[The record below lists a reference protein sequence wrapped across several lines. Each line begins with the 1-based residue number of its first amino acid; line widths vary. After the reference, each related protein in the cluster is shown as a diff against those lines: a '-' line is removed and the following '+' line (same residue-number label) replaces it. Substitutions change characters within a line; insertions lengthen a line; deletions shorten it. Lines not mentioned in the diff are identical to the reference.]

1 LSGLRIKYEFPY
13 HEFDP
18 LLIPEDMDVTVLAPK
33 SNIGPSITDN
43 EQIRLGLNEPIG
55 APLLSDSLQ
64 AGSRVLI
71 LVDDNT
77 RITPTHLILPLVID
91 QLFTAGIA
99 QADIKLLVASGTHR
113 PMTEAEKERKYGA
126 AIVRD
131 FPVIDHNWRD
141 RDQLTQLPTTCQGTE
156 IYVNKLVLEA
166 DFVLGIGH
174 IVPHRVAGFSGG
186 CKIVQPGI
194 GGPITTGQTHWLS
207 AGFEGREI
215 IGKLDNPIRREIDAV
230 GLRAG
235 LKYIVNTVHDGSG
248 KIFKCVC
255 GDPVKAFQEGA
266 RAAREI
272 YGAPLESQGD
282 IVITDSYPND
292 TELWQAAKGIFAGD
306 LALKP
311 GGILIVVSPCSEG
324 VSTEHPQIVALGY
337 RGFTEVQSL
346 VAAEE
351 LKELTLAAHLAHIGR
366 IARDKGTVILVS
378 RGINRETAEQIGFG
392 WANSPQDA
400 FDRALQLKGK
410 GAKVVLLRNGGEIMP
425 FPAAALTGGGN

>member
-1 LSGLRIKYEFPY
+1 LGIKYEFPY
-13 HEFDP
+13 QEFGS
-18 LLIPEDMDVTVLAPK
+18 LHIPEDMDVTILAPR
-33 SNIGPSITDN
+33 SNIGQTTTDI
-43 EQIRLGLNEPIG
+43 EQIRLGLNHPIG
-55 APLLSDSLQ
+55 APLLSESVR
-64 AGSRVLI
+64 AGQRVLI

-77 RITPTHLILPLVID
+77 RITPTRLILPLVIAE
-91 QLFTAGIA
+91 LRAAGVN

-113 PMTEAEKERKYGA
+113 PMTEAEKKRKYGA

-131 FPVIDHNWRD
+131 FAVIDHNWRD

-156 IYVNKLVLEA
+156 IFVNKLALEA

-174 IVPHRVAGFSGG
+174 IVPHRVAGFGGG

-194 GGPITTGQTHWLS
+194 CGPITTGQTHWLS
-207 AGFEGREI
+207 ACFEGREI
-215 IGKLDNPIRREIDAV
+215 IGKLDNPIRREIDEV
-230 GLRAG
+230 GIRAG

-248 KIFKCVC
+248 KVFKCVC
-255 GDPVKAFQEGA
+255 GDPVRAFQEGA

-272 YGAPLESQGD
+272 YGVPLVSQGD

-311 GGILIVVSPCSEG
+311 GGILIVVSPCPEG

-337 RGFTEVQSL
+337 RSFTEVKSL
-346 VAAEE
+346 VVTEK

-378 RGINRETAEQIGFG
+378 QGISREVTQKIGFG
-392 WANSPQDA
+392 WAKSPQDA
-400 FDRALQLKGK
+400 LKRAIQLKGK
-410 GAKVVLLRNGGEIMP
+410 AAKVVLLRNGGEIMP
-425 FPAAALTGGGN
+425 LSADAVGGN

>member
-141 RDQLTQLPTTCQGTE
+141 REQLTQLPTTCQGTE

-194 GGPITTGQTHWLS
+194 CGPINHHRTDSLAERW
-207 AGFEGREI
+207 
-215 IGKLDNPIRREIDAV
+215 IRR
-230 GLRAG
+230 
-235 LKYIVNTVHDGSG
+235 
-248 KIFKCVC
+248 
-255 GDPVKAFQEGA
+255 
-266 RAAREI
+266 
-272 YGAPLESQGD
+272 QGD
-282 IVITDSYPND
+282 H
-292 TELWQAAKGIFAGD
+292 W
-306 LALKP
+306 
-311 GGILIVVSPCSEG
+311 
-324 VSTEHPQIVALGY
+324 
-337 RGFTEVQSL
+337 
-346 VAAEE
+346 
-351 LKELTLAAHLAHIGR
+351 
-366 IARDKGTVILVS
+366 
-378 RGINRETAEQIGFG
+378 
-392 WANSPQDA
+392 
-400 FDRALQLKGK
+400 
-410 GAKVVLLRNGGEIMP
+410 
-425 FPAAALTGGGN
+425 